1 MKKSIRGLS
10 PLFLLSTFIAIL
22 ILLPSAFLI
31 AGLFQPV
38 SDNWEHIR
46 TIVLERYVKNT
57 LVLIGSVGLVTASVG
72 TFLSWNLTQYD
83 FKWNRLKM
91 GLLLLPLA
99 IPPYIGGYVYG
110 GIFNYSGT
118 LERIFRSLG
127 WSPIHIDMLSMGGA
141 IFVFSIFLMPYVILV
156 TRGFFYRLPASYFE
170 SARLLGHSPLQ
181 TFFRVILPMSRGVIA
196 AGTVLVLLEVL
207 NDYGLVRYFGIPV
220 FSTAIYS
227 AWFGLGDVQS
237 AIRLALIL
245 MGIVFVV
252 LFTEQQLTQSIR
264 TVPAKTDARIRRR
277 KKPSKWLWWGFH
289 SIYFLYL
296 GAGLLIPI
304 AQLIA
309 WSKMASKQVIMRGLP
324 SLLGNTLKL
333 GLIVTGGVILCGL
346 IIGNYQR
353 LKNNSWS
360 RFYSKLVVLGY
371 SIPAPIIAV
380 AVLLFFVQVD
390 RSLQGVYQ
398 WLGFKN
404 SFVTGSLFLLIFALT
419 LRYMAIG
426 YNSLSAG
433 LNRIG
438 TRYHEAARTLGAN
451 GWRSFWQVD
460 FPMLKPAILSAV
472 LLTFVDVLKE
482 LPLTLILRPF
492 NFDTL
497 ATRVFSYAGD
507 EMIHEAS
514 VYALLII
521 GVSGLALVIMQGM
534 QRRKSND

>member
-1 MKKSIRGLS
+1 ML
-10 PLFLLSTFIAIL
+10 
-22 ILLPSAFLI
+22 

-38 SDNWEHIR
+38 SENWEHIR

-57 LVLIGSVGLVTASVG
+57 LVLLGAVGLVTASVG
-72 TFLSWNLTQYD
+72 TFLSWSLTQYD
-83 FKWNRLKM
+83 FKWNQVKM
-91 GLLLLPLA
+91 SLLLLPLA

-127 WSPIHIDMLSMGGA
+127 WAPIHIDMLSMSGA

-170 SARLLGHSPLQ
+170 SARLLGHSRFQ

-196 AGTVLVLLEVL
+196 GGTVLVLLEVL
-207 NDYGLVRYFGIPV
+207 NDYGLVRYFGVPV

-237 AIRLALIL
+237 AIRLAMIL

-252 LFTEQQLTQSIR
+252 LFTEQKLTQSIP
-264 TVPAKTDARIRRR
+264 TVPAKADARIRRR
-277 KKPSKWLWWGFH
+277 NKPSKWLWWSFH
-289 SIYFLYL
+289 SVYFLYL
-296 GAGLLIPI
+296 GAGVLIPV
-304 AQLIA
+304 AQLLA

-324 SLLGNTLKL
+324 SLIGNTLKL
-333 GLIVTGGVILCGL
+333 GLIVTVGVILCGL

-353 LKNNSWS
+353 LKNNFWG

-390 RSLQGVYQ
+390 QSLQGTYQ
-398 WLGFKN
+398 WLGLKN
-404 SFVTGSLFLLIFALT
+404 AFLTGSLFLLIFALT

-433 LNRIG
+433 FNRIG
-438 TRYHEAARTLGAN
+438 RRYYDAARTLGAS
-451 GWRSFWQVD
+451 GWRSFWHVD
-460 FPMLKPAILSAV
+460 FPMLKPAIFSAI

-497 ATRVFSYAGD
+497 ATRVFTYAGD

-521 GVSGLALVIMQGM
+521 GVSGLALITMQAI
-534 QRRKSND
+534 QKRRKSYD